1 MAMIVLLFCQDTVK
15 LYVMFCYRTFTTT
28 FVKTVA
34 DPGGGGG
41 APGARAPPFRSSN
54 YIFIVAQY
62 SVLNCNL
69 KVQQQ
74 KKASALRAEAS
85 GGYVGGGGGGGG
97 LIDVQ
102 MLQQQES
109 EFSF

>member
-1 MAMIVLLFCQDTVK
+1 
-15 LYVMFCYRTFTTT
+15 MFS
-28 FVKTVA
+28 
-34 DPGGGGG
+34 GGSRGGG

-74 KKASALRAEAS
+74 KASALRAGA
-85 GGYVGGGGGGGG
+85 VADTWGGGF
-97 LIDVQ
+97 D
-102 MLQQQES
+102 
-109 EFSF
+109 